1 MLGAADYL
9 EALADWRA
17 QMNATW
23 YFRRLRAMD
32 QNEIGARVRDRVAQ
46 AYWRHR
52 FYARSATPRPN
63 TLADRLQFWGGLD
76 RSMAAEAPAAP
87 RDALIMAADALLEG
101 RWSTFSVERKDVTPN
116 VDWHLDPKSQVTLPR
131 SAYAFDIRIHGDG
144 IGFETKYVW
153 ELSRHHHTTM
163 LAMAYWLTG
172 SVAYAEAA
180 AGQISSWR
188 AANLFLNGVHWSS
201 GIELGMRLIAFVW
214 TRRLLADWKYAK
226 SNFENDKAFVECV
239 YQHQWLLARR
249 MSSGSSANNHLI
261 YEATGLYLATC
272 SMPWFSESA
281 EWRAK
286 ARAILQREFRS
297 QTFESGIN
305 RELGSGYNAYV
316 LEALALCLIEGQL
329 SDDPWPPA
337 AWNLAADILFRLAD
351 STDHT
356 GRPPRQGDSDDAQ
369 GLLLDAPGFS
379 QWTDLLQLG
388 AVWFGRAAWWPCLNE
403 QPLRSWLWDRI
414 VKPPGGL
421 TRQLHRSRNS
431 LAPDAGL
438 VILRSESNTPNEI
451 YCVFDTG
458 PLGYL
463 SIAAHGHADA
473 LAIELRRGGQPI
485 LVDPGTFS
493 YNASKA
499 WRKYFRSTAAHNTIE
514 VCGADQSESGGPFLW
529 TKAAQALLLEASGLE
544 EMLPVATAEG
554 RHDGYQRRFGI
565 THTRRVELNRGRREL
580 NIDDQISG
588 AGGVP
593 VRLMFH
599 LHPAIGCALTGN
611 TAQLSWSGENGREQA
626 EILLSELMNWQ
637 AVSGTKDPLLGWYS
651 PSYDVVVPAI
661 TLVGNARVGESC
673 NLRTTVRFGLPAIGD
688 EGGLVDDR

>member
-1 MLGAADYL
+1 MKVA
-9 EALADWRA
+9 
-17 QMNATW
+17 W
-23 YFRRLRAMD
+23 YFRRLRAMNP
-32 QNEIGARVRDRVAQ
+32 NEICARVRDSVAR

-52 FYARSATPRPN
+52 FYARGTAPRPN
-63 TLADRLQFWGGLD
+63 TLTDKLQFRGSLN
-76 RSMAAEAPAAP
+76 RSIPMGAPRAP
-87 RDALIMAADALLEG
+87 RDALITASDALLEG

-131 SAYAFDIRIHGDG
+131 NAYAFDIRIHGEG
-144 IGFETKYVW
+144 VGFETKHVW
-153 ELSRHHHTTM
+153 ELSRHHHTTV

-172 SVAYAEAA
+172 SVPYAEAA
-180 AGQISSWR
+180 ASQITSWR
-188 AANLFLNGVHWSS
+188 TANPFLNGVHWSS

-214 TRRLLADWKYAK
+214 TRRLLADWKDAQC
-226 SNFENDKAFVECV
+226 NFETDKAFVECV
-239 YQHQWLLARR
+239 YQHQWLLVRR

-261 YEATGLYLATC
+261 YEATGLYLAAC

-281 EWRAK
+281 DWRTK
-286 ARAILQREFRS
+286 ARMILQREFRS

-316 LEALALCLIEGQL
+316 LEALVLCLIEGQL

-351 STDHT
+351 FTDHT

-379 QWTDLLQLG
+379 QWIDLLQLG
-388 AVWFGRAAWWPCLNE
+388 AAWFGRAAWWPRLNE

-414 VKPPGGL
+414 VKPPEGL
-421 TRQLHRSRNS
+421 TRQLHQSRSS

-438 VILRSESNTPNEI
+438 VILRTESNTSNEI

-473 LAIELRRGGQPI
+473 LAIELRCGGQPI

-493 YNASKA
+493 YNAPKV
-499 WRKYFRSTAAHNTIE
+499 WRTYFRSTAAHNTVE

-529 TKAAQALLLEASGLE
+529 TKAAQALLLDASGLE

-554 RHDGYQRRFGI
+554 RHDGYQKRFGI
-565 THTRRVELNRGRREL
+565 THGRRVELNRGRREL
-580 NIDDQISG
+580 NIDDRISG
-588 AGGVP
+588 AGGAP
-593 VRLMFH
+593 IRLMFH
-599 LHPAIGCALTGN
+599 LHPAIACALTGN
-611 TAQLSWSGENGREQA
+611 TVRLSWSGENGQEHA
-626 EILLSELMNWQ
+626 EVLLPESMNWQ
-637 AVSGTKDPLLGWYS
+637 AVSGTRDPLLGWYS
-651 PSYDVVVPAI
+651 PSYDVVVPTI
-661 TLVGNARVGESC
+661 TLVGKARVDDSC
-673 NLRTTVRFGLPAIGD
+673 NLRTTIRFGLSAIAD
-688 EGGLVDDR
+688 